1 MRYSRN
7 MGAITPKEQEKL
19 KNSRV
24 LIVGCGGLG
33 GNRLMYLARIGVG
46 HITVADPDVF
56 EESNL
61 NRQMFATELTLGQKK
76 VRAAAEAVR
85 SINPEVEITC
95 YEEVFTVEKGMEW
108 GKNQD
113 LLIDAVDNI
122 AARRDMAR
130 VCEALEIPMIYG
142 AVRGWNLQVSV
153 FPPQKAVQKL
163 QLLYPK
169 DTLPEDK
176 SSLSFVVSACASIQ
190 SAEAVKRL
198 LDKESELDGQL
209 LFGDLLNGEWET
221 LPL

>member
-1 MRYSRN
+1 
-7 MGAITPKEQEKL
+7 
-19 KNSRV
+19 
-24 LIVGCGGLG
+24 
-33 GNRLMYLARIGVG
+33 MYLARIGVG
-46 HITVADPDVF
+46 HIAVADPDVF

-95 YEEVFTVEKGMEW
+95 YEEAFTVEKGLEW

-153 FPPQKAVQKL
+153 FSPQKAVQKL

-176 SSLSFVVSACASIQ
+176 ASLSFVVSACASIQ

-198 LDKESELDGQL
+198 LNKESELDGRL
-209 LFGDLLNGEWET
+209 LFADLLNGEWEA